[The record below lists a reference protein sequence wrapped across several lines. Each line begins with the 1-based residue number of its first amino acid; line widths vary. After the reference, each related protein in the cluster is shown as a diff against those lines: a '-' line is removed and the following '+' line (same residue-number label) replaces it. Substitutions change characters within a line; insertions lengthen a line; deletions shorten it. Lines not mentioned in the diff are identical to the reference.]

1 MEDGKGKMEGGQWKM
16 EDGKGKM
23 EGRKWK
29 MEDGRWKTERGKSP
43 FSILHFPSRLD
54 ISGLLCYTTDEGREG
69 VARGQQSP
77 SVESEEHGTCSSGN
91 WD

>member
-1 MEDGKGKMEGGQWKM
+1 MEDGEGKKSILHPPFS
-16 EDGKGKM
+16 
-23 EGRKWK
+23 
-29 MEDGRWKTERGKSP
+29 TLHSP
-43 FSILHFPSRLD
+43 FSILHPPSSILHPPSRLD